1 MKHRA
6 RAIET
11 QNGTKRKKKKKG
23 ILQQMV
29 LSPQSPDLN
38 IIKSVLDNT
47 NTQKKILWKKHL
59 ACQVSLKKR
68 LHTFNIGLLTKC
80 WWKAFFPDLVIYEST
95 LTLVSKIFFRPTVFG
110 ELWSQ
115 TGDRRLLA
123 GIASFSL
130 LTAKNIFIDFAA
142 QMAVSAPH
150 MQPVCF
156 QGKSNYISQGT
167 VHPSHYRK

>member
-47 NTQKKILWKKHL
+47 NTQKKIL
-59 ACQVSLKKR
+59 
-68 LHTFNIGLLTKC
+68 
-80 WWKAFFPDLVIYEST
+80 
-95 LTLVSKIFFRPTVFG
+95 
-110 ELWSQ
+110 
-115 TGDRRLLA
+115 
-123 GIASFSL
+123 
-130 LTAKNIFIDFAA
+130 
-142 QMAVSAPH
+142 
-150 MQPVCF
+150 
-156 QGKSNYISQGT
+156 
-167 VHPSHYRK
+167 